1 MKVRTIQLKV
11 EKLSSFFICLLLGVS
26 YFFEISIIPRSYI
39 SFMNNVV
46 FIFAIIVIL
55 IMLRY
60 NYLIR
65 EKCVFIPIII
75 YLIIGFFSVLMGYKY
90 VGNIGLKRYLL
101 TMINGIALI
110 NTVRI
115 LVKSQNN
122 KLKNITYTLLIM
134 HFVLTL
140 FNLMM
145 WFGNISILMFIED
158 RIRILGIRVVLQ
170 GTRPSYLL
178 LYGLF
183 RDSNYLATISIVSL
197 IISVYFLINKKEIK
211 TSIKILLITNI
222 LVQYMQYSL
231 SNSRSNRLGIIVMTL
246 STLILVIKQMIS
258 FDKNLNTISR
268 SIVYAMIF
276 LALFTVG
283 SDYTRNIA
291 TTKIDLDTMHFVK
304 IGKFKKSI
312 DYNGRDLVKLRH
324 WDLLINREDDL
335 NLEVDDAIVNMSEK
349 EDVGGIGN
357 GRIEIW
363 KDTIKIWKNKKLL
376 GYGTPQIQKLAL
388 ETLGDSGKLARGYV
402 LDNSYLEILVSYG
415 LIGFIAWVIMLC
427 CILVRTIIFVLKKQ
441 SSVIILSLSIFI
453 LTVAFFLSDY
463 LSGNILTYYTLLVSL
478 TYNYTNGSLNKKE

>member
-463 LSGNILTYYTLLVSL
+463 LSGNIFTYYTLLVSL